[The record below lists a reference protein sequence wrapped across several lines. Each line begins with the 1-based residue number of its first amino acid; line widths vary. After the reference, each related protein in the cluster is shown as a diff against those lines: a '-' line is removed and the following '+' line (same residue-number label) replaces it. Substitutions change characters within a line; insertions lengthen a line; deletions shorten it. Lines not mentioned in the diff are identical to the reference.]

1 MALLIIIWLARFI
14 NRQGTAAKLWQLQ
27 THPCTFLLRD
37 YPRLAGVIPNY
48 LATSRYM
55 PCVMRLSRMAKEMW
69 ISAGELKARSASH
82 WATDWQFFAFWI
94 VYSVLVG
101 SAYALLWKALVALIS

>member
-1 MALLIIIWLARFI
+1 
-14 NRQGTAAKLWQLQ
+14 
-27 THPCTFLLRD
+27 
-37 YPRLAGVIPNY
+37 
-48 LATSRYM
+48 
-55 PCVMRLSRMAKEMW
+55 MAKEMW

-101 SAYALLWKALVALIS
+101 SAYALLWKVIVGLMQ